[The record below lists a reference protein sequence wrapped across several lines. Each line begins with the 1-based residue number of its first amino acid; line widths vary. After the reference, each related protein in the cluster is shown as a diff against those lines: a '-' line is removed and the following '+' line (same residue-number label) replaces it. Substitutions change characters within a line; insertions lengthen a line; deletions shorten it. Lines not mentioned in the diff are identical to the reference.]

1 MEKSCFVEEM
11 FAGVLCSMSIFL
23 LERENDWV
31 KAEADCL
38 NRLVASRSLSLFRGE
53 VRQGPAA
60 RRIRQSVAFGVTV
73 VKRPAEVAKVLTAN
87 SDQCCKCVPI

>member
-38 NRLVASRSLSLFRGE
+38 NRLVARGRYRFFVERSDKAQRPVASGSPSHSASL
-53 VRQGPAA
+53 
-60 RRIRQSVAFGVTV
+60 
-73 VKRPAEVAKVLTAN
+73 L
-87 SDQCCKCVPI
+87 